1 MESRDLE
8 KIWTITELIGW
19 SSAYLKEKGFEDA
32 RLNAELLLCHTL
44 NYKRIDLYTKFDKP
58 LTKIELAL
66 YKSYFKRRL
75 DHEPLQYII
84 GEAKFMGLKFKVD
97 KRVLIPRQETEI
109 LVEQVINKCR
119 NFEGQINILDIG
131 AGSGNIAV
139 SLAKFIENALVTAI
153 DISTGA
159 LEVAKL
165 NIENN
170 NVSDRVELI
179 NHDIFDK
186 LNLNKK
192 FDIVVSN
199 PPYISK
205 QEFKEVS
212 ADVSRYEPRLATTDG
227 CDGLTYY
234 RRIADVSRSI
244 LNNIG
249 NVFVEIAYNQNEDVT
264 RIFSEMGYVNLETVK
279 DYSGNHRVVK
289 AEWNIDACT
298 YSAC

>member
-1 MESRDLE
+1 
-8 KIWTITELIGW
+8 
-19 SSAYLKEKGFEDA
+19 
-32 RLNAELLLCHTL
+32 
-44 NYKRIDLYTKFDKP
+44 
-58 LTKIELAL
+58 
-66 YKSYFKRRL
+66 
-75 DHEPLQYII
+75 
-84 GEAKFMGLKFKVD
+84 
-97 KRVLIPRQETEI
+97 
-109 LVEQVINKCR
+109 
-119 NFEGQINILDIG
+119 NILDIG
-131 AGSGNIAV
+131 VGSGNIAV

>member
-1 MESRDLE
+1 MESRDSE

-58 LTKIELAL
+58 LTNTELAL

-131 AGSGNIAV
+131 VGSGNIAV

>member
-1 MESRDLE
+1 MKSRDSE

-58 LTKIELAL
+58 LTKTELAL

-131 AGSGNIAV
+131 VGSGNIAV

-199 PPYISK
+199 LPYISK

>member
-1 MESRDLE
+1 VESRDSE

-58 LTKIELAL
+58 LTNTELAL

-84 GEAKFMGLKFKVD
+84 GEARFMGLKFKVD

-131 AGSGNIAV
+131 VGSGNIAV

>member
-1 MESRDLE
+1 MESRDSE

-58 LTKIELAL
+58 LTNTELAL

-84 GEAKFMGLKFKVD
+84 GEARFMGLKFKVD

-131 AGSGNIAV
+131 VGSGNIAV